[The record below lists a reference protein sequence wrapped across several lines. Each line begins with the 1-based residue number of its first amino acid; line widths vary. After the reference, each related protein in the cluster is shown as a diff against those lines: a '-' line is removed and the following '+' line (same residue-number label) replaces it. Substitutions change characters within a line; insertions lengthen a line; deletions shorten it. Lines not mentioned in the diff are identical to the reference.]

1 MIESINNAREELKRV
16 DHLIFV
22 SLKYTRTVD
31 VLKNVIERM
40 INTIEFGVEA
50 LLIYLKEQKKI
61 HALPSSHKE
70 KIDDVLK
77 YFPDDQKVIDFM
89 NFYQELRKIRRAQYA
104 KREEFRKHVT
114 MIATLDDG
122 KVVEFDIE
130 KAMQYNENIISF
142 IDYIEERIGLKK
154 GEDDD

>member
-1 MIESINNAREELKRV
+1 MIEAITNAREELKRV

-40 INTIEFGVEA
+40 INTIEFGVES
-50 LLIYLKEQKKI
+50 LLLYLKEQKKI
-61 HALPSSHKE
+61 YDVPSSHKE
-70 KIDDVLK
+70 KIDSVLK
-77 YFPDDQKVIDFM
+77 YFPDDQKIIDFM
-89 NFYQELRKIRRAQYA
+89 NFYQELRKIRRAQYD

-130 KAMQYNENIISF
+130 KAMQYNDNIISF
-142 IDYIEERIGLKK
+142 IDYIEEKVTGGKK
-154 GEDDD
+154 EDD